1 MSPSWH
7 CFTGT
12 ASRRTV
18 ALSEP
23 RAERAA
29 GPRERAVRTLQGAP
43 HRTIES
49 LRTDR
54 SLRPSFW
61 RTPAPVRGSECASGR
76 TVALSE
82 PRAERAAGPRERA
95 VRTLQGAPHRTMESL
110 RTDRS
115 LRPSFWRTPAPVRGS
130 EPASGRTVALSATR
144 ERAAPKPGFPLA
156 LAPRLAFW
164 PSRPSR
170 HKPSAA
176 WNQRVSHGALAP
188 PCDTLCCGDT
198 SLWPELPRL
207 DRTAFSRAAAS
218 ARLLQT
224 RQPRRFGGRIADVPR

>member
-1 MSPSWH
+1 MHSFRNLCRQTPDSAGHPGCCMTVRWLRWRQRQSCRRWHRSWPCGDARGRREKDSLSPSWH

-43 HRTIES
+43 HRTMES

-95 VRTLQGAPHRTMESL
+95 VRTLQGAPHRTIESL

-144 ERAAPKPGFPLA
+144 AERAAG
-156 LAPRLAFW
+156 PRERAVRTL
-164 PSRPSR
+164 
-170 HKPSAA
+170 
-176 WNQRVSHGALAP
+176 QGAP
-188 PCDTLCCGDT
+188 PSDDGI
-198 SLWPELPRL
+198 PPH
-207 DRTAFSRAAAS
+207 
-218 ARLLQT
+218 
-224 RQPRRFGGRIADVPR
+224 